1 METGIES
8 RAMKFKLQRGGVRKS
23 TRDKDAEELVKQ
35 IKGDEGQ
42 IVSRKLFQ
50 NKDSPVQKYQ
60 QKSNEMYQ
68 YHIANTLPF
77 GDDST
82 RLMKN
87 SLYFEYTGR
96 MTAFIQELDR
106 LKQQIVGDQSVYQHV
121 IDDDI
126 IARNQSL
133 YAQAKSPTANQ
144 TDYLSFD
151 EMERRLYI
159 TWYAEPIATSGD
171 FRFEIP
177 DEMKKALDDNLSNAL
192 REAKEELRGRLMGP
206 MKALVD
212 KLAVPIGEEGCVF
225 RNTLVTNLTEMVDQL
240 PHLNLDD
247 DPEIEAVRQKL
258 ADIIKPYE
266 GRENELRL
274 FSGPRSK
281 AKQDVEQLMKDL
293 SGGWKV

>member
-23 TRDKDAEELVKQ
+23 TRDKEAEELVKQ

-50 NKDSPVQKYQ
+50 HKDSPVQKYQ

-96 MTAFIQELDR
+96 MSAFIQELDR
-106 LKQQIVGDQSVYQHV
+106 LKQQIVGDEGIYQRV
-121 IDDDI
+121 VDDDV

-133 YAQAKSPTANQ
+133 YAQMKPPTATQN
-144 TDYLSFD
+144 DYLTFE

-177 DEMKKALDDNLSNAL
+177 AEMKKALDDNLLNAL
-192 REAKEELRGRLMGP
+192 REAKEELRSRLLAP

-212 KLAVPIGEEGCVF
+212 KLSVPIGEDGSIF
-225 RNTLVTNLTEMVDQL
+225 RNSLVTNLTELVDQL

-247 DPEIEAVRQKL
+247 DPEIEAVREKL
-258 ADIIKPYE
+258 EKVIKPYE
-266 GRENELRL
+266 GNEDNLRKYQ
-274 FSGPRSK
+274 GDRVK
-281 AKQDVEQLMKDL
+281 TKQEIDALMKDL
-293 SGGWKV
+293 SGGWKI